1 VRWCRGVY
9 ISFPRPPAM
18 APLLFPPLNPNV
30 TLDVGVRLL
39 VPTFA
44 QAQRPCTMPPGVLGV
59 ALSIR
64 CESPPPMPQKR
75 NAMPVEGAVGT
86 TFRGAPWAECFG

>member
-1 VRWCRGVY
+1 V
-9 ISFPRPPAM
+9 
-18 APLLFPPLNPNV
+18 
-30 TLDVGVRLL
+30 
-39 VPTFA
+39 
-44 QAQRPCTMPPGVLGV
+44 PPGVLGV

-86 TFRGAPWAECFG
+86 TFRGAP